1 MCSED
6 RRYQVFVSHRMEDRE
21 IAMSIKNG
29 LEGIAGKEKIFVHV
43 CTKNQGVQDWKK
55 EIEDA
60 IGTSRTMVFLY
71 TVEQEEAWR
80 WCMYEIG
87 LFKGLQR
94 NDKNRKLI
102 CIKNSY
108 LKELPSPIR
117 GGPEPYIADPKEIK
131 KFCEDILFT
140 TKYTDHTLLA
150 DPSSDD
156 IENKDKVVERIT
168 KKFERSR
175 LEVEYYGRRITIK
188 LTDNQ
193 NRVVE
198 SVEDA
203 IVYETGNTMQ
213 ALFGKENGV
222 KWKELYTKLEET
234 KQTGWLDQLKKN
246 IDAIQSK
253 NAFEKDLAPISIN
266 RNGENVSYIPL
277 ISTIVKN
284 RISEKEDKKGG
295 IKWFEVTK
303 LNVIFIKQTIG
314 RENILK
320 AIPTLI
326 PFCKIKMY
334 LDIDAESHEKCL
346 QVDDEGNAIEPV
358 VEEMNQMCF
367 DLFDARKEEFYKD
380 KEDGNL
386 WTTSSL
392 IGRLKNFGLVD
403 PKNLE
408 KLYKD
413 QQRVIT
419 EIVFQGRSRSE
430 AYVPIAFNEKHI
442 SAFRNQCFLPCLT
455 HMQTDGDRTGKHEVT
470 LLVGYVK
477 DFWPPDHEENPI
489 NRPTAGGG
497 DR

>member
-6 RRYQVFVSHRMEDRE
+6 GRHQVIVSHRMEDRE
-21 IAMSIKNG
+21 IAMAIKNG
-29 LEGIAGKEKIFVHV
+29 LEEVAGKEKIIVHV
-43 CTKNQGVQDWKK
+43 CTRNQGVQDWKK

-60 IGTSRTMVFLY
+60 IWGSRTMVFLY

-87 LFKGLQR
+87 LFKGLRR

-102 CIKNSY
+102 CIKNPY
-108 LKELPSPIR
+108 LKELPSPLR
-117 GGPEPYIADPKEIK
+117 GGPEPYNADPKEIE
-131 KFCEDILFT
+131 KFCDDILFT
-140 TKYTDHTLLA
+140 TTYTGHILSS

-156 IENKDKVVERIT
+156 LTKKKIAVDRIT

-188 LTDNQ
+188 LTDNK

-203 IVYETGNTMQ
+203 IINETGNTMQ

-222 KWKELYTKLEET
+222 KWKELYTKLKRT
-234 KQTGWLDQLKKN
+234 KQTRWLDQLKKS

-253 NAFEKDLAPISIN
+253 NAFEKDLTPISIN

-314 RENILK
+314 RENLLK

-326 PFCKIKMY
+326 PFCKIKMF

-346 QVDDEGNAIEPV
+346 QVDDEGHPKEPV

-367 DLFDARKEEFYKD
+367 DLFDARKEDFYKD
-380 KEDGNL
+380 KEDGIP
-386 WTTSSL
+386 WTASFL
-392 IGRLKNFGLVD
+392 INRLNRYGLVD

-408 KLYKD
+408 KLGKD

-455 HMQTDGDRTGKHEVT
+455 HMQTDGDRSGKHEVT
-470 LLVGYVK
+470 LLVAYVK
-477 DFWPPDHEENPI
+477 DFWPADHERNPI
-489 NRPTAGGG
+489 NRPTASGG

>member
-1 MCSED
+1 
-6 RRYQVFVSHRMEDRE
+6 MEDRE

-94 NDKNRKLI
+94 NDENRKLI

-117 GGPEPYIADPKEIK
+117 GGPEPYNADLKEIE
-131 KFCEDILFT
+131 KFCDDILFT
-140 TKYTDHTLLA
+140 TKYTDHKLSR

-156 IENKDKVVERIT
+156 IIKKDTAVDRIT

-203 IVYETGNTMQ
+203 IINETGNTMQ

-222 KWKELYTKLEET
+222 KWKELYTKLEGT
-234 KQTGWLDQLKKN
+234 KQTRWLDQLKQN

-253 NAFEKDLAPISIN
+253 NAFEKDLAPISID

-277 ISTIVKN
+277 ISTIIKN
-284 RISEKEDKKGG
+284 RIPEKEDKKGG

-303 LNVIFIKQTIG
+303 LNIIFIKQTIG
-314 RENILK
+314 RENLLK

-326 PFCKIKMY
+326 PFCKIKMF

-346 QVDDEGNAIEPV
+346 QVDDEGNPIEPV

-367 DLFDARKEEFYKD
+367 DLFDTRKENFDKD
-380 KEDGNL
+380 KADGNP
-386 WTTSSL
+386 WTTSFL
-392 IGRLKNFGLVD
+392 INRLDRLKIVE
-403 PKNLE
+403 PENLK
-408 KLYKD
+408 KLGED
-413 QQRVIT
+413 QGRVIS
-419 EIVFQGRSRSE
+419 EVVLQGRSGSE
-430 AYVPIAFNEKHI
+430 AHVPIAFNERHKP
-442 SAFRNQCFLPCLT
+442 AFRDQCFMPSLT
-455 HMQTDGDRTGKHEVT
+455 HMQTDGDRSGKHEVT
-470 LLVGYVK
+470 LLVAYVK
-477 DFWPPDHEENPI
+477 DFWPPDHERNPI
-489 NRPTAGGG
+489 NKHATRGG